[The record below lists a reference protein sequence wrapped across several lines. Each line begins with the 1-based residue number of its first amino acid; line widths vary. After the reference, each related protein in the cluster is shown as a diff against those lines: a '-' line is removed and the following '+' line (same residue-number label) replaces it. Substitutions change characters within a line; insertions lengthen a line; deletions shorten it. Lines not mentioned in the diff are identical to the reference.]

1 MRHPFFKIS
10 ILLSSVFILACSE
23 YNNTKYS
30 DKNTGDKQIYGDIDG
45 PPKQL
50 GTTYPAD
57 TTSATRVNAIR
68 EKFFPKK

>member
-1 MRHPFFKIS
+1 MRYPFFKVS
-10 ILLSSVFILACSE
+10 ILFSSVFILACSE

-30 DKNTGDKQIYGDIDG
+30 DKNAGDKQIYGDIDG

-57 TTSATRVNAIR
+57 ITSTTRVNAIR